1 LFKCP
6 FFVYI
11 FWYFWKAEKNAT
23 LEEEE
28 IENNNLA
35 TPAERVDAAEEN
47 VDQVTEEQVEEEK
60 IFEEKRVARQQTVDQ
75 AEARVEEEKKTKNL
89 LEQNDAVEQ
98 KTEEQ
103 DLDSSIDQ
111 VDAASPIENSR
122 R

>member
-1 LFKCP
+1 MFKCP

-60 IFEEKRVARQQTVDQ
+60 IFEEKRVARQQTVDE

-89 LEQNDAVEQ
+89 VEQNKAVEQ

>member
-1 LFKCP
+1 MFKCP

-60 IFEEKRVARQQTVDQ
+60 IFEEKRVARQQTVDE

-89 LEQNDAVEQ
+89 VEQNNLVEQ

>member
-1 LFKCP
+1 MFKCP

-60 IFEEKRVARQQTVDQ
+60 IFEEKRVARQQTVDE
-75 AEARVEEEKKTKNL
+75 AEARVEEEKKTKDL
-89 LEQNDAVEQ
+89 VEQNVAVEQ

>member
-1 LFKCP
+1 MGGATGN
-6 FFVYI
+6 
-11 FWYFWKAEKNAT
+11 AEKRAEQVT
-23 LEEEE
+23 SSIADEEVA

-60 IFEEKRVARQQTVDQ
+60 IFEEKRVARQQTVDE
-75 AEARVEEEKKTKNL
+75 AEAKVEEEKKTKNL
-89 LEQNDAVEQ
+89 VEQNDAVAQ

>member
-1 LFKCP
+1 MFKCP

-60 IFEEKRVARQQTVDQ
+60 IFEEKRVARQQTVDE

-89 LEQNDAVEQ
+89 VEQNAAIEQ

>member
-1 LFKCP
+1 MFKCP

-60 IFEEKRVARQQTVDQ
+60 IFEEKRVARQQTVDE

>member
-1 LFKCP
+1 MFKCP

-60 IFEEKRVARQQTVDQ
+60 IFEEKRVARQQTVDE

-89 LEQNDAVEQ
+89 VEQNDAIES